1 MVAADLRGYG
11 DSGKPHGDPEHLTY
25 AKRAMAQD
33 QVEVM
38 QQLGFETFNVVT
50 TVGRA
55 CHRLTLDHPQRCQ
68 ESSPCWISFRPTRCS
83 ASSIRRWRH
92 RRITGSSSSSLT
104 TCPKDL
110 SGQFPN
116 AFCKIRG
123 RTPEAHAPE
132 ALAEYIRCFDAATI
146 HATCED
152 YRAGA
157 SIDLVYDEA
166 DLNAGKK
173 VTCPLFVLWSAK
185 GYVGRTQDVLQI
197 WRDYATDVRG
207 QSLPCGHF
215 LAEEMP
221 DETYTIV
228 RSFLLGKE

>member
-1 MVAADLRGYG
+1 M
-11 DSGKPHGDPEHLTY
+11 
-25 AKRAMAQD
+25 
-33 QVEVM
+33 
-38 QQLGFETFNVVT
+38 
-50 TVGRA
+50 
-55 CHRLTLDHPQRCQ
+55 
-68 ESSPCWISFRPTRCS
+68 
-83 ASSIRRWRH
+83 
-92 RRITGSSSSSLT
+92 
-104 TCPKDL
+104 
-110 SGQFPN
+110 
-116 AFCKIRG
+116 
-123 RTPEAHAPE
+123 
-132 ALAEYIRCFDAATI
+132 RCFNAATI

-185 GYVGRTQDVLQI
+185 GYVGRTQEVLQI

-228 RSFLLGKE
+228 RSFLLGKG